1 MNVVVLSTPK
11 RYSGIS
17 FGRLMLMRIVGSAIG
32 PALAGMYMQAN
43 QSIIDIG
50 AITQHFPSEESYN
63 LIFLTGVLLS
73 IVSMVLAVLLRRRA
87 VKMAVPNL
95 V

>member
-1 MNVVVLSTPK
+1 
-11 RYSGIS
+11 
-17 FGRLMLMRIVGSAIG
+17 
-32 PALAGMYMQAN
+32 MQAN
-43 QSIIDIG
+43 QSIINIG
-50 AITQHFPSEESYN
+50 GIIQQFPSAESYN